1 MKYIDEFRDPVLAR
15 KTLGEIERAEPVYET
30 LTGWT
35 EEISGCRRYEELPDA
50 ARAYVDRVEAL
61 VDVPVEII
69 SIGPGRDETIARN
82 DPFRPV

>member
-1 MKYIDEFRDPVLAR
+1 
-15 KTLGEIERAEPVYET
+15 
-30 LTGWT
+30 
-35 EEISGCRRYEELPDA
+35 LPDA

-82 DPFRPV
+82 DPFRPL